1 MGKMSR
7 FDWNPLYESPL
18 EGGPTLGRCPRRVLQ
33 DLRDVPRGCGQ
44 IGLFGQQAR
53 QPVGQELRVIERS
66 VGLRQ
71 LSLELGVLCA
81 KLVDVGRV
89 CGHLRCSPQWRHR
102 AVDHLAAGSY
112 SRKGP
117 VATWG

>member
-66 VGLRQ
+66 VGLR
-71 LSLELGVLCA
+71 SSASSSAFCARSWSTSEEFVGTLGALPSG
-81 KLVDVGRV
+81 DTG
-89 CGHLRCSPQWRHR
+89 
-102 AVDHLAAGSY
+102 
-112 SRKGP
+112 
-117 VATWG
+117 